1 MAAAAV
7 FSGLNNRMPFLS
19 KATHQKRYL
28 QTEATTARLEDV
40 RSLLETLRGLPL
52 ALPLKK
58 RMLAHAIWEVAKATG
73 DFCGRYRSEA
83 VIRHPGQMIQRDHIY
98 QKRTLVEELLG
109 PAPNIDSIIERAY
122 CCIVTAEEHAKL
134 HGLSPKLDG
143 WERYRAAGIVV
154 FDMQTESPVAGSNTR
169 LERIVCGGQTGADRA
184 ALDFA
189 IEHNI
194 PHGGWCPKGRLA
206 EDGPLPDCY
215 KLQETSTNDNRQRTE
230 ANVRDSD
237 GTVLIT
243 VATTLSGGS
252 LETFFL
258 AKKHKKPILH
268 LAQEQPDGG
277 SPGEKLRR
285 FIADNGIKALNVAGH
300 ERRRSPTFMDL

>member
-1 MAAAAV
+1 
-7 FSGLNNRMPFLS
+7 MPFLS
-19 KATHQKRYL
+19 KATHQKRYF
-28 QTEATTARLEDV
+28 QTEATAARLEDV
-40 RSLLETLRGLPL
+40 KTLLDMLRGLPV

-58 RMLAHAIWEVAKATG
+58 RMLAHGIGEVAKATG

-83 VIRHPGQMIQRDHIY
+83 VIRNPGQKIRRDHIY

-109 PAPNIDSIIERAY
+109 PAPNIDSIIERAC
-122 CCIVTAEEHAKL
+122 CCIVTEEEHVKL
-134 HGLSPKLDG
+134 HALSPKLDG

-154 FDMQTESPVAGSNTR
+154 YDMQNESPVAGSNTR

-206 EDGPLPDCY
+206 EDGPLPNCY
-215 KLQETSTNDNRQRTE
+215 QLQETSTDDYRQRTE

-258 AKKHKKPILH
+258 AKKSKKPLLH
-268 LAQEQPDGG
+268 LAQEQPGG
-277 SPGEKLRR
+277 DSPGEKLRR
-285 FIADNGIKALNVAGH
+285 FIADNGIRVLNVAGPRASEEPEVYRFVKEVLH
-300 ERRRSPTFMDL
+300 KVLDV

>member
-1 MAAAAV
+1 
-7 FSGLNNRMPFLS
+7 MPFLS
-19 KATHQKRYL
+19 KATHQKRYA
-28 QTEATTARLEDV
+28 QTEATAARLEDV
-40 RSLLETLRGLPL
+40 KTLLETLRGLSV

-58 RMLAHAIWEVAKATG
+58 RMLVHGIWEVAKATG

-83 VIRHPGQMIQRDHIY
+83 VIRNPGQKIQWDHIY
-98 QKRTLVEELLG
+98 DKRTLVEELLG
-109 PAPNIDSIIERAY
+109 PAPNIDSIIERAC
-122 CCIVTAEEHAKL
+122 CCIVTEEEHVKL
-134 HGLSPKLDG
+134 HALSPKLDG

-154 FDMQTESPVAGSNTR
+154 YDMGTESPVAGSNTR

-215 KLQETSTNDNRQRTE
+215 KLQETSTNDYPQRTE

-237 GTVLIT
+237 GTVVIT
-243 VATTLSGGS
+243 IATTLSGGS

-258 AKKHKKPILH
+258 AKKNKKAILH
-268 LAQEQPDGG
+268 LAQEQPGEG

-285 FIADNGIKALNVAGH
+285 FIADNGIKVLNVTGPRASEEPEVYGFVKGVLH
-300 ERRRSPTFMDL
+300 KVLDV